1 VRASLEA
8 LFAEPY
14 LAVQRRL
21 ELANLLIGFE
31 QANHYSLFNRH
42 GQV

>member
-1 VRASLEA
+1 MEA
-8 LFAEPY
+8 LLAEPY

-31 QANHYSLFNRH
+31 QANHYSLYNRH